1 MSKRDSRRARSRRQH
16 REAAQRQALVPRS
29 PQDLVPQPPRDLD
42 SSVQIRPCR
51 TADLPA
57 AGALLTQLDDVVL
70 EEWVSAAVRADSFG
84 QGLPL
89 VYGDNRAGLFA
100 LVQRAWNRAM
110 DPDTFLNMCV
120 PSGML
125 LVADHPDQ
133 GVVGAL
139 LAYPPASVIM
149 QATQSAAMFGYSADE
164 VMHTMRTGFTETIR
178 IKALVVAKDQ
188 RGKGI
193 GAALQDHCIR
203 TYDKAGFQ
211 LIYGQLVTAERLAP
225 FYSSRGFTV
234 LEPDEGVRL
243 DRVFGVN
250 FGFGPGPGEQLF
262 ARWRGKAPT
271 GWRVSGSRSR

>member
-1 MSKRDSRRARSRRQH
+1 MTKRETRRARARRQNM
-16 REAAQRQALVPRS
+16 EARQQQALVPRS
-29 PQDLVPQPPRDLD
+29 PQTPIPQSPRNLD
-42 SSVQIRPCR
+42 GNVQIRPCR
-51 TADLPA
+51 AADLPA

-70 EEWVSAAVRADSFG
+70 EEWVGAAVQADRFG

-89 VYGDNRAGLFA
+89 VYGDNRSGLFA
-100 LVQRAWNRAM
+100 LIQRAWNRAM
-110 DPDTFLNMCV
+110 DADTFLKMCV

-149 QATQSAAMFGYSADE
+149 QATQTAAMVGYSADE
-164 VMHTMRTGFTETIR
+164 VMHTMRTGLTETVR
-178 IKALVVAKDQ
+178 IKALVVQKDQ

-193 GAALQDHCIR
+193 GAALLDHCVQ
-203 TYDKAGFQ
+203 TYDTAGFR

-225 FYSSRGFTV
+225 YYSSQGFTV

-262 ARWRGKAPT
+262 ARWHGNAPT
-271 GWRVSGSRSR
+271 GWRVSTSRSR